1 MQFIF
6 LFFSFT
12 LYTLWL
18 SFPSL
23 HLLLLTPFISSS
35 FCPSSYPTPPL
46 LSLGHA
52 HRSNRSSSRSPGGV
66 EQSRRS
72 TLLSGFQSTTCE
84 PMFVWSERSIYC
96 MLSGIA
102 VIPWWEKHVNCVNM
116 WGSGFHSLAQFNL
129 DEFQREAS
137 PCVPQTLH
145 FELNLREPKC
155 PQAPVRTHT

>member
-12 LYTLWL
+12 LHTLWL

-23 HLLLLTPFISSS
+23 HLLFLTPFISSS
-35 FCPSSYPTPPL
+35 FCSSSYPTPPL

-52 HRSNRSSSRSPGGV
+52 HGSNRSSSRSPGGV
-66 EQSRRS
+66 EQSTRS

-96 MLSGIA
+96 MLSGIEPISNA
-102 VIPWWEKHVNCVNM
+102 MMRKTCELCKYMYVGKWVSLTSTVQSRWVSE
-116 WGSGFHSLAQFNL
+116 GSFPLHPPNTPLWTQS
-129 DEFQREAS
+129 QRA
-137 PCVPQTLH
+137 
-145 FELNLREPKC
+145 
-155 PQAPVRTHT
+155 